1 MSPVSHLTFG
11 TSLGSFAAGLP
22 VGSTLLAWAAEI
34 EQLGFDALWF
44 RDHVLWHSPVLDP
57 FTMLGAIAGRTSR
70 LRLSP
75 GVLLLPLRN
84 PLLVAKAVASL
95 DFVSGGRAMLGVGV
109 GGEFP
114 QEYEACGVPMRER
127 GRRADEG
134 LDAIRAL
141 WTRSPAAHEGSV
153 YRFADVVMEPRPV
166 QRPHPPIWVGG
177 RSDQA
182 LERAGRRGDGW
193 LAYFTTPQ
201 GFRKRLDRALDQW
214 ARRQPRRDSFGAG
227 LVVYI
232 HVARSREDA
241 ERAAVE
247 YLTREYRQPFDELAG
262 RYCALGRPDQ
272 CAADLARFAEAG
284 VREFVLIP
292 TCPPAMFMDQL
303 RAVAADVIPCLSGAA
318 DARGTRALAAD
329 DRARGVPAAR
339 PGA

>member
-1 MSPVSHLTFG
+1 MSNHLTFG
-11 TSLGSFAAGLP
+11 ASLGSFAAGLP
-22 VGSTLLAWAAEI
+22 AGSTLLTWAEEI

-57 FTMLGAIAGRTSR
+57 FTVLGAIAGRTSR
-70 LRLSP
+70 MRLGP

-114 QEYEACGVPMRER
+114 KEYEACGVPMRER

-141 WTRSPAAHEGSV
+141 WTRSPAAHVGIV

-201 GFRKRLDRALDQW
+201 GFRSRLDRALDHW
-214 ARRQPRRDSFGAG
+214 GRREPRRDVFGAG
-227 LVVYI
+227 LILYI
-232 HVARSREDA
+232 RVAPTREDA

-284 VREFVLIP
+284 VRDFVLIP
-292 TCPPAMFMDQL
+292 TCSPALLMDQL
-303 RAVAADVIPCLSGAA
+303 RAIAGDVIPRLPRAP
-318 DARGTRALAAD
+318 DASGTRPPARD
-329 DRARGVPAAR
+329 DRAGRVPAAR